1 MNAEKSVLVTGATT
15 NSGLAIA
22 EKFLSE
28 GWTVFITSREKEKA
42 EAKAKELTEKYNHPC
57 YGLGFQPLRAK
68 NEGPVLFE
76 KIREMGYVLDC
87 VVCNAANL
95 GLNQDALTV
104 DLQDWEDVILTNIM
118 GYFVPARL
126 AAKAMVE
133 AGKGQTGTVVFIGSI
148 NYRDAIPGRSA
159 YVATKGAIRS
169 MTKALALDFA
179 PYGIRVNCVMP
190 GPIWTTRYDADPAK
204 AARKASVVPLGRVS
218 TTADIANCVWFFATE
233 ASGNAT
239 GAGLI
244 VDGGL
249 DCVVNGAY

>member
-1 MNAEKSVLVTGATT
+1 MNTNKSILVTGATT

-22 EKFLSE
+22 EKFLSK
-28 GWTVFITSREKEKA
+28 GWTVFITSRDSEKA
-42 EAKAKELTEKYNHPC
+42 GRKAAELQEKYAVPC
-57 YGLGFQPLRAK
+57 FGYGFNPLNAK
-68 NEGPVLFE
+68 NETEQLFKRISAE
-76 KIREMGYVLDC
+76 GYTLDSI
-87 VVCNAANL
+87 VCNAANL

-118 GYFVPARL
+118 GYFVPARY

-133 AGKGQTGTVVFIGSI
+133 AGKSETGTIVFIGSI

-190 GPIWTTRYDADPAK
+190 GPIWTTRYDENPEK
-204 AARKASVVPLGRVS
+204 GARKASAVPLKRVS
-218 TTADIANCVWFFATE
+218 TTSEIANVVWFFATE
-233 ASGNAT
+233 QSGNAT

-244 VDGGL
+244 IDGGL
-249 DCVVNGAY
+249 DCIVNGAY